1 MIRVTYEGGM
11 KFVGRGESGHPVVMD
26 SSPRVGGADSA
37 ARPVEVMLSSLGGC
51 TGMDV
56 VSILRKM
63 KTEPEAFH
71 IEIETE
77 RTPDYPKVFTA
88 IHLIYVVKG
97 DVPEENLKKA
107 IDLSLEKYCPIAN
120 TLSGVA
126 KITSSY
132 RIEPSS

>member
-1 MIRVTYEGGM
+1 M
-11 KFVGRGESGHPVVMD
+11 KFAGRGESGHPVVMD
-26 SSPRVGGADSA
+26 SSPQVGGEDSA
-37 ARPVEVMLSSLGGC
+37 ARPVEVMLCSLGGC

-56 VSILRKM
+56 ISILRKM
-63 KTEPEAFH
+63 KTEPEAFQ

-77 RTPDYPKVFTA
+77 RDSDYPKVFRA
-88 IHLIYVVKG
+88 IHLSYIVKG

-120 TLSGVA
+120 TLSGVT
-126 KITSSY
+126 KITYSY